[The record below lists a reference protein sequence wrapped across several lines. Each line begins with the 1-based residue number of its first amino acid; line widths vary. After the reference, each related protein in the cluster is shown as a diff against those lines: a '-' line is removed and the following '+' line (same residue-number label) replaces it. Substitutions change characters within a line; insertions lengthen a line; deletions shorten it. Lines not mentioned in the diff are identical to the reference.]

1 MTKDYGGRTRKAS
14 GSAWLWSAAAVLMA
28 AVILTPILTILY
40 FVVSPSEGNFQH
52 LVDTVL
58 PIYVLNSLLLMAGVA
73 IGTTL
78 LGVSTAWLTTLF
90 DFPGRRVFEWA
101 QLLPLAMP
109 AYIIA
114 YSYTGLLEFAG
125 PVQSSLRDSM
135 QWSHGDYWFPPVRSL
150 GGAVAMLSLVL
161 YPYVFLL
168 ARAAF
173 INQSVCMLE
182 ASRTLGCAGWRM
194 FFRVALPL
202 ARPAIIA
209 GLALVM
215 METLADF
222 GTVEYFGVQTFTT
235 GIFRTWFGLYDTAGA
250 ARLAGILMVFVLTLL
265 ALERV
270 SRKQAKY
277 HFTTERVTPLKA
289 GKLLGWRGWLATAVC
304 ALPILLGFVVPA
316 MQLGG
321 LALGNWRKS
330 LDAEFLALMANSV
343 SLALTAAIV
352 ILVPALLLALA
363 QRNSR
368 SKFIKILIR
377 LCASG
382 YAIPGT
388 VVAIGVLIP
397 LGAIDNSID
406 LWAEETFGIRTGL
419 LLSGTLFALIFAYS
433 VRFLTAALNT
443 VESGLQKIKPSVDE
457 AARTLGCS
465 ESQVLRRIYLPV
477 VRGSVLTAILIVFVD
492 VLKELPATLV
502 LRPFNFNTLAV
513 RTYELAS
520 DERLAEAALPA
531 LTIVACGLIPVML
544 LSRAIK
550 RSRPGSSLT

>member
-1 MTKDYGGRTRKAS
+1 M
-14 GSAWLWSAAAVLMA
+14 
-28 AVILTPILTILY
+28 LTPVATILY
-40 FVVSPSEGNFQH
+40 YVVAPSEGNFQH
-52 LVDTVL
+52 LMDTVL
-58 PIYVLNSLLLMAGVA
+58 PVYVLNSLLLMAGVA
-73 IGTTL
+73 VGTSL
-78 LGVSTAWLTTLF
+78 LGVSTAWLATLF

-101 QLLPLAMP
+101 LLLPLAMP

-114 YSYTGLLEFAG
+114 YSYTGLLEYAG
-125 PVQSSLRDSM
+125 PVQLGLRELM
-135 QWSHGDYWFPPVRSL
+135 GWSRQDYWFPPIRSL
-150 GGAVAMLSLVL
+150 GGATAMLSLVL
-161 YPYVFLL
+161 YPYVYLL

-173 INQSVCMLE
+173 ISQSVCLLE
-182 ASRTLGCAGWRM
+182 ASRSLGCAGSSA

-202 ARPAIIA
+202 ARPAIVT

-250 ARLAGILMVFVLTLL
+250 ARLAGILLVFVLSLL
-265 ALERV
+265 ALERI
-270 SRKQAKY
+270 SRQRAKY
-277 HFTTERVTPLKA
+277 HFTTERVMPLRPTA
-289 GKLLGWRGWLATAVC
+289 LSGWRAALACTVC
-304 ALPILLGFVVPA
+304 LLPVVLGFVLPA
-316 MQLGG
+316 AQLGT
-321 LALGNWRKS
+321 LALRHWHET
-330 LDAEFLALMANSV
+330 LDADFLQLMANSV
-343 SLALTAAIV
+343 SLALTASVV
-352 ILVPALLLALA
+352 ILIPALLLALA

-368 SKFIKILIR
+368 SRFVQILIR
-377 LCASG
+377 LCTSG

-397 LGAIDNSID
+397 LGAIDNWVD
-406 LWAEETFGIRTGL
+406 LWAEETFAFRTGL
-419 LLSGTLFALIFAYS
+419 LLSGSLFALIFAYT
-433 VRFLTAALNT
+433 VRFLAVALNT

-465 ESQVLRRIYLPV
+465 EGQVLRRIHLPV
-477 VRGSVLTAILIVFVD
+477 VRGSVLTAVLIVFVD

-531 LTIVACGLIPVML
+531 LTIVACGLIPVIV
-544 LSRAIK
+544 LSRAI
-550 RSRPGSSLT
+550 RQSRPGSQRVRAAKRKKWKDENSLQAEVY

>member
-1 MTKDYGGRTRKAS
+1 MNDLPRAAARRPAGH
-14 GSAWLWSAAAVLMA
+14 WLWPATTVLMA
-28 AVILTPILTILY
+28 AVILLPVATILY
-40 FVVSPSEGNFQH
+40 FVLVPDQGSFAH

-58 PIYVLNSLLLMAGVA
+58 PVYVGNSLLLMLGVA
-73 IGTTL
+73 IGTTVM
-78 LGVSTAWLTTLF
+78 GVSTAWLATLF
-90 DFPGRRVFEWA
+90 DFPGRRLFEWA

-114 YSYTGLLEFAG
+114 YCYTGLLEYAG
-125 PVQSSLRDSM
+125 PVQSGLREAMD
-135 QWSHGDYWFPPVRSL
+135 WSRGDYWFPQVRSL

-161 YPYVFLL
+161 YPYVYLL

-173 INQSVCMLE
+173 LNQSVCMLE
-182 ASRTLGCAGWRM
+182 ASRTLGCGGWRA

-209 GLALVM
+209 GLALVL

-250 ARLAGILMVFVLTLL
+250 ARLSAVLLLFVVTLL

-270 SRKQAKY
+270 SRAQAKY
-277 HFTTERVTPLKA
+277 HYTTERVQPLQPA
-289 GKLLGWRGWLATAVC
+289 RLPGWRAWAAFAVC
-304 ALPILLGFVVPA
+304 ALPVLLGFVVPA
-316 MQLGG
+316 LQLAA
-321 LALGNWRKS
+321 LAADNGRQG
-330 LDAEFLALMANSV
+330 LDADFARLMANSV
-343 SLALTAAIV
+343 GLALLAALV
-352 ILVPALLLALA
+352 ILVPALALALA

-368 SKFIKILIR
+368 SRALHLLIR

-397 LGAIDNSID
+397 LGAFDNAVD
-406 LWAEETFGIRTGL
+406 LWAEQTLGVRTGL
-419 LLSGTLFALIFAYS
+419 LLSGSLFALVFAYT

-443 VESGLQKIKPSVDE
+443 LESGLQKIKPSVDE

-465 ESQVLRRIYLPV
+465 EGQVLRRIYLPV
-477 VRGSVLTAILIVFVD
+477 VRGSVLTALLIVFVD

-531 LTIVACGLIPVML
+531 LTIVACGLLPVVI
-544 LSRAIK
+544 LSRAIR
-550 RSRPGSSLT
+550 RSRPGAG

>member
-1 MTKDYGGRTRKAS
+1 MKVDRSTPTRNS
-14 GSAWLWSAAAVLMA
+14 GSSWLWSATAVLMA
-28 AVILTPILTILY
+28 AVILTPVATILY
-40 FVVSPSEGNFQH
+40 FVFAPSEGNFQH

-58 PIYVLNSLLLMAGVA
+58 PIYVRNSLLLMAGVA
-73 IGTTL
+73 VGTSL
-78 LGVSTAWLTTLF
+78 MGVSTAWLATLF
-90 DFPGRRVFEWA
+90 DFPGRRFFEWA

-125 PVQSSLRDSM
+125 PVQSGLRESM
-135 QWSHGDYWFPPVRSL
+135 GWSREDYWFPPVRSL
-150 GGAVAMLSLVL
+150 GGAVTMLSLVL

-182 ASRTLGCAGWRM
+182 ASRTLGCAGWRA

-250 ARLAGILMVFVLTLL
+250 ARLAGVLLVFVLTLL
-265 ALERV
+265 ALERA
-270 SRKQAKY
+270 SRRQAKY
-277 HFTTERVTPLKA
+277 HFTTERVQPLKPA
-289 GKLLGWRGWLATAVC
+289 RLKGWRGWVAMLVC
-304 ALPILLGFVVPA
+304 LLPVLFGFAVPA
-316 MQLGG
+316 LQLGG
-321 LALGNWRKS
+321 LALDNWAQS
-330 LDAEFLALMANSV
+330 LDDDFFKLVGNSVTLALIASV
-343 SLALTAAIV
+343 V
-352 ILVPALLLALA
+352 ILVPAMTLALA
-363 QRNSR
+363 QRNSK
-368 SKFIKILIR
+368 SKFVKLLIR

-397 LGAIDNSID
+397 LGAFDNAVD

-419 LLSGTLFALIFAYS
+419 LLSGSLFALVFAYA

-465 ESQVLRRIYLPV
+465 EGQVLRRIYLPV
-477 VRGSVLTAILIVFVD
+477 VRGSVLTAVLIVFVD

-531 LTIVACGLIPVML
+531 LTIVACGLIPVVI
-544 LSRAIK
+544 LSQAIR
-550 RSRPGSSLT
+550 RSRPGANST

>member
-1 MTKDYGGRTRKAS
+1 
-14 GSAWLWSAAAVLMA
+14 MA
-28 AVILTPILTILY
+28 AVILTPVATVLY
-40 FVVSPSEGNFQH
+40 FVFSPSEGNFQH
-52 LVDTVL
+52 LVNTVL
-58 PIYVLNSLLLMAGVA
+58 STYVTNSLLLMAGVA
-73 IGTTL
+73 IGTSL
-78 LGVSTAWLTTLF
+78 LGVSTAWLATLF

-114 YSYTGLLEFAG
+114 YSYTGLLDFAG
-125 PVQSSLRDSM
+125 PVQTGLRESM
-135 QWSHGDYWFPPVRSL
+135 QWSRNDYWFPPVRSL
-150 GGAVAMLSLVL
+150 GGAVTMLSLVL

-182 ASRTLGCAGWRM
+182 ASRTLGCAGWNA

-202 ARPAIIA
+202 ARPAIVA

-222 GTVEYFGVQTFTT
+222 GTVDYFGVLTFTT

-250 ARLAGILMVFVLTLL
+250 ARLAGVLLLFVLTLL
-265 ALERV
+265 GLERA
-270 SRKQAKY
+270 SRRQAKY
-277 HFTTERVTPLKA
+277 HYTTERVMPLKA
-289 GKLLGWRGWLATAVC
+289 VRLNGWRAYASTLIC
-304 ALPILLGFVVPA
+304 LLPILFGFVIPA
-316 MQLGG
+316 LH
-321 LALGNWRKS
+321 LASMAFNNWRKS
-330 LDAEFLALMANSV
+330 FDSAFLELMGNSV
-343 SLALTAAIV
+343 MLSFIAAVV

-368 SKFIKILIR
+368 SIVIQTLIR
-377 LCASG
+377 LCTSG

-397 LGAIDNSID
+397 LGALDNAVD
-406 LWAEETFGIRTGL
+406 LWAESTFGVRTGL
-419 LLSGTLFALIFAYS
+419 LLSGSLFALIFAYS

-465 ESQVLRRIYLPV
+465 EGQVLRRIYLPV
-477 VRGSVLTAILIVFVD
+477 VRGSVLTAVLIVFVD

-531 LTIVACGLIPVML
+531 LTIVFCGLIPVVI
-544 LSRAIK
+544 LSQAIR
-550 RSRPGSSLT
+550 RSRPGTNSTA